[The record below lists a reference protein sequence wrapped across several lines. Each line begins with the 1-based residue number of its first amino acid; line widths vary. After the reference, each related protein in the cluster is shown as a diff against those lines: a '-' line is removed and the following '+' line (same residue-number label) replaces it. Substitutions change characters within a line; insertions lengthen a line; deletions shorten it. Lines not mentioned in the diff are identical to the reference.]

1 MFLITLSV
9 TNEICHFLMNGKL
22 FLLSSTVTLF
32 VNDFYE
38 GKRIGNGLEIG
49 NFHGTVSIIQPH
61 ERPISYL
68 HDSAISKYRI

>member
-9 TNEICHFLMNGKL
+9 TNKICHFLINGKL

-38 GKRIGNGLEIG
+38 GKRVKYMDWKSEI
-49 NFHGTVSIIQPH
+49 FTALFP
-61 ERPISYL
+61 
-68 HDSAISKYRI
+68 